1 MKARFYFDEDSADKA
16 LVEALHTRGVDV
28 NVPSQVGLM
37 EADDAE
43 QLQWCI
49 RNQRVLITSNVDD
62 FYDLHTQL
70 LRQGGSHPGIV
81 AIQQQSLGI
90 GERMR
95 RLLKLWSAVTA
106 EEMASRIEFLSHW
119 GER

>member
-1 MKARFYFDEDSADKA
+1 MRSRFYFDEDSADKA
-16 LVEALHTRGVDV
+16 LVEALRSRGVDV
-28 NVPSQVGLM
+28 RVPSEVGLM

-49 RNQRVLITSNVDD
+49 RNQRVLIASNVDD
-62 FYDLHTQL
+62 FYHLHTQL
-70 LRQGGSHPGIV
+70 LRQGGGHPGMV

-95 RLLKLWSAVTA
+95 RLVRLWSALNA
-106 EEMASRIEFLSHW
+106 EEMVNRIEFLSHW
-119 GER
+119 GGR

>member
-1 MKARFYFDEDSADKA
+1 VNCRFYFDEDSADKA
-16 LVEALHTRGVDV
+16 LVEALRRRGVDV
-28 NVPSQVGLM
+28 SVPSEVGLM

-62 FYDLHTQL
+62 FYHLHTQL
-70 LRQGGSHPGIV
+70 LGQGGSHPGMV

-95 RLLKLWSAVTA
+95 RLLKLWSSLSTQ
-106 EEMASRIEFLSHW
+106 EMVNRIEFLSHW
-119 GER
+119 GTR